1 MTMSQAEMDR
11 AKQAAAST
19 WWIYLLQGAAALVV
33 GILLL
38 ISPQKTVSI
47 LIALLGVY
55 WIVGGIFNIIAAL
68 AGQIQTH
75 KWWVVVS
82 GVISILAGLVVLR
95 NMPWSAIVVP
105 TLGVII
111 IGIAGLINGVV
122 TIFAGRA
129 QNGQRERSWAG
140 FFLGLFYIVFGVML
154 LAEPLLGAVALV
166 FAAAFLG
173 IIGGIILIVLSF
185 QVKKL
190 AR

>member
-1 MTMSQAEMDR
+1 MTMSQAEMNQ

-19 WWIYLLQGAAALVV
+19 WWIYLLQGAAALVI

-38 ISPQKTVSI
+38 ISPQKTVPI

-82 GVISILAGLVVLR
+82 GVISIVAGLVVLR

-105 TLGVII
+105 ALGVII
-111 IGIAGLINGVV
+111 IGIAALINGVV

-190 AR
+190 AK